1 MWSLMELYKNVES
14 ILEKMEIPPRP
25 GIMDQI
31 FLETRQEEPDFLRL
45 ATLISEDMS
54 LSASLIKTVNSP
66 FFGLQ
71 QRVSSV
77 QDALMLLGLEV
88 ASRMVAGILLRH
100 TFPRRPELD
109 ELWDA
114 SLKVAVLSH
123 WLAVRLD
130 RSLGLRPADAYTF
143 GLLRDCGMA
152 VMLIRRLDYATTLT
166 RARAEARQPFTEVE
180 RLALGIDHA
189 MVGSKLQA
197 GLGLAAVRRDGL
209 GHPVSPR
216 HRRCGRVHGASTTGQ
231 SAPGCTGA
239 IRRPSAAGQ
248 RSSGRRSRMGQARD
262 ALPGNIGSGRGRP
275 GRTGRGSRRIHPRP
289 NAQVAALR

>member
-1 MWSLMELYKNVES
+1 MSSLIELYKKVES
-14 ILEKMEIPPRP
+14 ILEQMEIPPRP
-25 GIMDQI
+25 GILEQI

-71 QRVSSV
+71 RRASSV

-114 SLKVAVLSH
+114 SLKVALLSH
-123 WLAVRLD
+123 WLAVRQG

-143 GLLRDCGMA
+143 GLFRDCGMA
-152 VMLIRRLDYATTLT
+152 VMQIRQLDYANTLT
-166 RARAEARQPFTEVE
+166 RARAEARQSFTEVE
-180 RLALGIDHA
+180 RSALGIDHA
-189 MVGSKLQA
+189 MIGSKLASDWRLSDEMAWGILFHHAIA
-197 GLGLAAVRRDGL
+197 GMDASTEQPPPASLRLVALAQFADRLLQDNGLLAVDHEWDKLGTRCLEILGLDESGQGELAEEA
-209 GHPVSPR
+209 
-216 HRRCGRVHGASTTGQ
+216 GAFIQGQ
-231 SAPGCTGA
+231 
-239 IRRPSAAGQ
+239 
-248 RSSGRRSRMGQARD
+248 
-262 ALPGNIGSGRGRP
+262 LPKFLI
-275 GRTGRGSRRIHPRP
+275 
-289 NAQVAALR
+289 

>member
-1 MWSLMELYKNVES
+1 MTSLIELYKQVES

-25 GIMDQI
+25 GILDQI
-31 FLETRQEEPDFLRL
+31 FLETRQEEPDFLKL
-45 ATLISEDMS
+45 ATLISEDMT

-114 SLKVAVLSH
+114 SLKVALLAH
-123 WLAVRLD
+123 WLSVRLG

-143 GLLRDCGMA
+143 SLFRDCGMA
-152 VMLIRRLDYATTLT
+152 VMQMRQLDYAHTLT
-166 RARAEARQPFTEVE
+166 RARAEARQSFTEVE
-180 RLALGIDHA
+180 RSALGIDHA
-189 MVGSKLQA
+189 RVGSKLASDWRLSEEMAWGILFHHAIADADAMTEQA
-197 GLGLAAVRRDGL
+197 PPASLRLVALAQFADRLLQENAHLAVDHEWDKLGARCLEILGLDEAAEAEL
-209 GHPVSPR
+209 SEE
-216 HRRCGRVHGASTTGQ
+216 
-231 SAPGCTGA
+231 
-239 IRRPSAAGQ
+239 AGQ
-248 RSSGRRSRMGQARD
+248 FIQTQ
-262 ALPGNIGSGRGRP
+262 LPKM
-275 GRTGRGSRRIHPRP
+275 
-289 NAQVAALR
+289 LL